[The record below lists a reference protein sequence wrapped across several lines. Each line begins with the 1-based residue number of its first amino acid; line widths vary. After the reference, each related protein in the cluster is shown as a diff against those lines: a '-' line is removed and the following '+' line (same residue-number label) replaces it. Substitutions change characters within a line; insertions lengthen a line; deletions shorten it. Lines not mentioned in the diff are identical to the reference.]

1 MGNFSIDTKAIKKI
15 IGNESNIENHLNKT
29 ALQIDALASSFT
41 YNNGYIESRK
51 ELTSI
56 ANDIREQNKVMTE
69 LKNTLIAISKLYE
82 SAEKAIIC
90 GSILINKSAL
100 LNKYNSGSNDYN
112 ANIIN
117 RKLDEYGITTE
128 DIECLENNYGLTEEE
143 AILLARTINLLGESC
158 PFEKNSP
165 AYINYIYGTLSTLCI
180 SYDAKRWRATT
191 GQPHLWQAKNRLY
204 FAGLSKQDILDLQ
217 VIINLQ
223 HGDFS
228 YDTLKENGI
237 DIENS
242 HFPDETFTKM
252 QNRCIDPNNDFAH
265 QAVQITA
272 FAQGDMMYEDGYFSF
287 SRYCIDLFN
296 SNDFLYSYTDYE
308 ISFKGDIDSGRYSE
322 SDFQSDVDAV
332 NIYNR
337 MKNNES
343 NSVHTIWSD
352 YYSQVRDGST
362 NRAKEFCAS
371 FGDGEPDIG
380 LIAVNDLLNTQT
392 FGSIYIQDGKSEESQ
407 TTAKQTFM
415 QWLLAEYC
423 DMEYDFPEE

>member
-1 MGNFSIDTKAIKKI
+1 MGNFSFDTRATQKIIDT
-15 IGNESNIENHLNKT
+15 ETNIENQLNKIAT
-29 ALQIDALASSFT
+29 EIDTLTSSFNNDYIEIRKALAST
-41 YNNGYIESRK
+41 V
-51 ELTSI
+51 
-56 ANDIREQNKVMTE
+56 NDIKKQQKVMSE
-69 LKNTLIAISKLYE
+69 LKYALINISQSYE
-82 SAEKAIIC
+82 AAEKNIIC
-90 GSILINKSAL
+90 SVVPINKPSL
-100 LNKYNSGSNDYN
+100 LNNYDSK
-112 ANIIN
+112 
-117 RKLDEYGITTE
+117 RKAQATTITNPELDKYGITIE

-143 AILLARTINLLGESC
+143 AILLAKTINLLGESC
-158 PFEKNSP
+158 PYEKNSP
-165 AYINYIYGTLSTLCI
+165 AYINYIYGTLSALCI

-191 GQPHLWQAKNRLY
+191 GQPNLWQAKNRLY
-204 FAGLSKQDILDLQ
+204 VAGFSKQDILDLQ

-237 DIENS
+237 DVES
-242 HFPDETFTKM
+242 SSFSDETFTNM

-265 QAVQITA
+265 QTVQIAA
-272 FAQGDMMYEDGYFSF
+272 FAQGDMMYEDGYISL
-287 SRYCIDLFN
+287 SRYCVDLFN
-296 SNDFLYSYTDYE
+296 SNNFLYSYTDYE

-322 SDFQSDVDAV
+322 ADFQSDVDAV

-343 NSVHTIWSD
+343 NSAQTIWSN
-352 YYSQVRDGST
+352 YYSDVSNGST

-380 LIAVNDLLNTQT
+380 LIAVNDILNTET
-392 FGSIYIQDGKSEESQ
+392 FGSAYIQDGKSEESQ

-423 DMEYDFPEE
+423 DMEYNFPEE